1 MDGKASLK
9 GAWLSHVI
17 HLNFPRHNHIPG
29 MADRHCHCCVDVVS
43 LSLLRRCIDVD
54 ESVLAGVSLSLLG
67 GCIVAVTVT

>member
-1 MDGKASLK
+1 MSMSQSSPAC
-9 GAWLSHVI
+9 
-17 HLNFPRHNHIPG
+17 R
-29 MADRHCHCCVDVVS
+29 CHCCVDVLS